1 LPRRRTFETSPSPR
15 APVVALAGASVAA
28 ALLAAVTTGSAAPTV
43 ACRPAATKT
52 VVTRFLAAFNEG
64 DLRTVNH
71 LFGAIGVFRWYSTT
85 APGERRGRAA
95 YDRQTLIPYLRRRVR
110 AGERLRLV
118 DFRFTADAP
127 RSLGHMNGTL
137 LRSARGYPVRTFA
150 YKGSADC
157 SGGDPVLVVWSMA
170 GPLG

>member
-1 LPRRRTFETSPSPR
+1 LPRRRTFETSRSGR
-15 APVVALAGASVAA
+15 APTAA
-28 ALLAAVTTGSAAPTV
+28 ALAVLVLAVASSGSAAPAT
-43 ACRPAATKT
+43 ACRAGPTKAA
-52 VVTRFLAAFNEG
+52 VTRFVTAFNRG
-64 DLRTVNH
+64 DLRTVDH

-85 APGERRGRAA
+85 APGQRRGRAA
-95 YDRQTLIPYLRRRVR
+95 YDRQTLIPYLRARVR
-110 AGERLRLV
+110 AGERLRLLA
-118 DFRFTADAP
+118 FRFSADVP

-137 LRSARGYPVRTFA
+137 QRSARGYPMRTFA